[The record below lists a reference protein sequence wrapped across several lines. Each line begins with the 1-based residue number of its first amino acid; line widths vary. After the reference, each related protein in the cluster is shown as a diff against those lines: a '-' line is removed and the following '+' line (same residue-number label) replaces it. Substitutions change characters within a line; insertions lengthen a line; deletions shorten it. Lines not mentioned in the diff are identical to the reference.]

1 MTSSSRFRTSTTEEI
16 ALLLLLLPER
26 ATARVA
32 SFPRQKT
39 AQDGRIQ
46 EGRPLHVRL
55 GSLADISERTRDVR
69 FTPESGHA
77 ELQHRRPLSARSRH
91 MSAVQVA
98 DTDRHYRSDWMAA
111 RRAGGFSQP
120 GNYARCP
127 RPASPSW
134 R

>member
-39 AQDGRIQ
+39 AQDGRLE

-55 GSLADISERTRDVR
+55 GSEADITARSSHVR
-69 FTPESGHA
+69 FTPKSGHSSVRVGCPKSA
-77 ELQHRRPLSARSRH
+77 ISGHSRALVAGALCLVIQPL
-91 MSAVQVA
+91 V
-98 DTDRHYRSDWMAA
+98 
-111 RRAGGFSQP
+111 
-120 GNYARCP
+120 
-127 RPASPSW
+127 
-134 R
+134 